1 MNGIWLPLAATA
13 LAATLTWWFCVR
25 PMAKGRSCHGAPA
38 ADEELRVE
46 LRRTREE
53 LRDLRDLRDETTP
66 TAARN
71 TGSETLNR

>member
-25 PMAKGRSCHGAPA
+25 PMTRGRSCHGAPA
-38 ADEELRVE
+38 ADEELREE
-46 LRRTREE
+46 LRRAREE
-53 LRDLRDLRDETTP
+53 LRDLRDKATP

-71 TGSETLNR
+71 TGPETLDR